1 MPYKLKNPVRHKFS
15 KKSYNVR
22 DWKKYDEN
30 LKNRGSLTI
39 WFSEEAIAAWNSVR
53 PAKMKRGRQQKY
65 SDLAIETAHTLRLVY
80 KKPLRQTEG
89 FLASIA
95 KLMKVDLAI
104 PDHTT
109 LSRRAATVNLSKSSK
124 NSKSSSSHSNVVI
137 VDSTG
142 IKVFGEKE
150 WMNLK
155 HGTRLRKVWRKL
167 HLAIDEDGEILSA
180 TLTTHDE
187 SDASQVADL
196 LSQIESPIDEFIGDA
211 GGYDHKA
218 AYDAIEAREMA
229 QGRPILTIIPPNLGF
244 QGEQDSDSRHRKKNI
259 KILKDVGR
267 ARWQKATDYERR
279 ALAEN
284 TMHRYK
290 SILGNK
296 LTSRSTAN
304 QNTEIQIG
312 VKILNKMNGHCR
324 PKAKKAA

>member
-1 MPYKLKNPVRHKFS
+1 MPYKLKAPVRHKFE

-39 WFSEEAIAAWNSVR
+39 WFSEEAIASWNSVR
-53 PAKMKRGRQQKY
+53 SSKMKRGRQQKY

-89 FLASIA
+89 YIASILQ
-95 KLMKVDLAI
+95 LMKVDLDV

-109 LSRRAATVNLSKSSK
+109 LSRRAKKVKLSKSAK
-124 NSKSSSSHSNVVI
+124 PSSSGSNVVI
-137 VDSTG
+137 VDTSG

-167 HLAIDEDGEILSA
+167 HLAVDEDGEILSA
-180 TLTTHDE
+180 ILTTHDE
-187 SDASQVADL
+187 SDTSQVADL
-196 LSQIESPIDEFIGDA
+196 LSQIESPIDEFIGDS
-211 GGYDHKA
+211 GGYDHKTT
-218 AYDAIEAREMA
+218 YDAIEAREIS
-229 QGRPILTIIPPNLGF
+229 QGRPILAIIPPNLGF
-244 QGEQDSDSRHRKKNI
+244 QKEQDSDSRHRKKNI
-259 KILKDVGR
+259 KLLEDRGR
-267 ARWQKATDYERR
+267 ARWQKETDYDRR

-284 TMHRYK
+284 TIYRYK
-290 SILGNK
+290 TIIGNK

-312 VKILNKMNGHCR
+312 VKILNKMNGLCR
-324 PKAKKAA
+324 PKAQKAA

>member
-1 MPYKLKNPVRHKFS
+1 MPYKLKDPVRHKFE

-39 WFSEEAIAAWNSVR
+39 WFSEEAIASWSSVI
-53 PAKMKRGRQQKY
+53 PSKMKRGRQQKY

-89 FLASIA
+89 FIASIVQ
-95 KLMKVDLAI
+95 LMKVNLDV

-109 LSRRAATVNLSKSSK
+109 LSRRARTVKLSKSAK
-124 NSKSSSSHSNVVI
+124 PSSSGSNVVI

-187 SDASQVADL
+187 SDTSQVADL
-196 LSQIESPIDEFIGDA
+196 LSRIETQIDEFIGDS

-218 AYDAIEAREMA
+218 TYDAIEASEKT
-229 QGRPILTIIPPNLGF
+229 QGSPILVIIPPNLGF
-244 QGEQDSDSRHRKKNI
+244 QKEQDSDSRHRKKNI
-259 KILKDVGR
+259 KLLEDRGR
-267 ARWQKATDYERR
+267 AIWQKETDYDRR

-284 TMHRYK
+284 TIYRYK
-290 SILGNK
+290 TIIGNK
-296 LTSRSTAN
+296 LRSRSTAN

-312 VKILNKMNGHCR
+312 VKILNKMNGLCR